1 MPLNSHVLRLFQE
14 KINLDFYFFFLLI
27 ESFFFLA
34 SKTIVAISFC
44 LFSFILFFFSLI
56 LKNFPSIKISMLFI
70 HPVITIFTSLLLSF
84 FFFFSLRRVK
94 MIRQKQIII
103 KFYFLE
109 KFNSFFFDFFFY
121 FYFLF
126 CKNKIKK
133 PKQKQFNYN
142 QIINFVILVDE
153 LVWCNI
159 TGVCVCACKLI
170 KIIFIIELNLFYF
183 FK

>member
-1 MPLNSHVLRLFQE
+1 LVFSKKNEITPLYDKIIIIYIFIGKKIFDGNKVPEKFNSKCFLEKEIFFYIFYGNDNGNWMPLNSHVLRLFQE

-84 FFFFSLRRVK
+84 FFFF
-94 MIRQKQIII
+94 
-103 KFYFLE
+103 
-109 KFNSFFFDFFFY
+109 FFKASEDD
-121 FYFLF
+121 
-126 CKNKIKK
+126 KTKTDNNKI
-133 PKQKQFNYN
+133 
-142 QIINFVILVDE
+142 
-153 LVWCNI
+153 
-159 TGVCVCACKLI
+159 
-170 KIIFIIELNLFYF
+170 LFSR
-183 FK
+183 KV